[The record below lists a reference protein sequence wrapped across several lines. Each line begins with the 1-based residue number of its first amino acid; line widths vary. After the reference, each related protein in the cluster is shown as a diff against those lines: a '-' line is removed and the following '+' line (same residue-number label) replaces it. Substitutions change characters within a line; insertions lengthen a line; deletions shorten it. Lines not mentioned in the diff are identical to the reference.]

1 MLQKIGNSK
10 NKIASFLIGCTLVAT
25 SCGEPKERQMA
36 YMTPAERDDYESYG
50 FLPDDIEESDSSDTY
65 VLAGVLLLAM
75 ATGVGIGA
83 TKIEDAVKKRRN
95 QRLQQIQKNNQR

>member
-10 NKIASFLIGCTLVAT
+10 NKIASFLIGCALVAT

-50 FLPDDIEESDSSDTY
+50 FLPDYIEENDSSDIY

-75 ATGVGIGA
+75 ATGIGVGA

-95 QRLQQIQKNNQR
+95 QRLQQMQKNNQK

>member
-1 MLQKIGNSK
+1 MSQKIGNSK
-10 NKIASFLIGCTLVAT
+10 NKIASFLIGCALVAT

-50 FLPDDIEESDSSDTY
+50 FLPDDIEESNSSDTY
-65 VLAGVLLLAM
+65 FVLAGVLLLAI
-75 ATGVGIGA
+75 AIGA

-95 QRLQQIQKNNQR
+95 QRLQQMQKNNQK